1 MLKEQKTACEEEDNQ
16 KNNSVAQTMSLK
28 EKSNSSTQITNSSSY
43 VSIKYSNGS
52 GSGSDL
58 DLDSHSSHSKVAS
71 NDGSDD
77 KFGFEGKIEFDFAFV
92 LLPCGEDDDVKPFLL
107 PKIDD

>member
-1 MLKEQKTACEEEDNQ
+1 MLN
-16 KNNSVAQTMSLK
+16 NNSVAQTMSLK
-28 EKSNSSTQITNSSSY
+28 EKSNSSTQNTNSSSY
-43 VSIKYSNGS
+43 VSVKYSNGS
-52 GSGSDL
+52 GSGS